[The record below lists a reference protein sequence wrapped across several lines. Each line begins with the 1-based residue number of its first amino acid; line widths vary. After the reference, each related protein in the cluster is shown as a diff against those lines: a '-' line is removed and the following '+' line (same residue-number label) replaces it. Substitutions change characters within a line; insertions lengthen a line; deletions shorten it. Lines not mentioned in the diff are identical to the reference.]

1 MESSTPNRVK
11 LNGDKCKELRISFVK
26 DEPQFAPIV
35 VDGNEL
41 ERVTGTNLLG
51 LTISDNLTSND
62 HISDIIKKE
71 PKPLYFL
78 VQLKSSR
85 VPRQDISSFT
95 LLIYALFLR
104 TQHPPFYALL
114 KYLKDELVRVEKRVI
129 SIICRG
135 LPYPVFSNVEA
146 N

>member
-1 MESSTPNRVK
+1 MESSTPNRVN

-41 ERVTGTNLLG
+41 ERVTGANLLG
-51 LTISDNLTSND
+51 LTISGNLTSND

-85 VPRQDISSFT
+85 VPRQDISSFYT
-95 LLIYALFLR
+95 AYIRSVLTYATPAFLC
-104 TQHPPFYALL
+104 PAKVP
-114 KYLKDELVRVEKRVI
+114 KR
-129 SIICRG
+129 
-135 LPYPVFSNVEA
+135 
-146 N
+146 